1 MEKDLKEKLLPVLD
15 EYIGGLLKEYDK
27 VNQLQK
33 QTEIELIKIREQQK
47 RLKEQVKEHNIL
59 NKEALD
65 KLGEEKEK
73 QIKLNNNMRDEVSR
87 CNKVCSENEMLQ
99 TEIKENLKDAQL
111 KNENITTYIDKAKAK
126 ENEYQTLI
134 ELLRKDQQKNEEE
147 RQRVAQLERNAK
159 TQARVNAKVQEE
171 IAFKEMEQVEKEL
184 KMQAREAEVK
194 RLKKKYQ
201 LSKLKESNVN

>member
-73 QIKLNNNMRDEVSR
+73 QIKLNNKMRDEVSR